1 MNLGMPFLATQ
12 CDLFA
17 CGVILYTLLVGRRPF
32 ELASAATD
40 AAYRAIAD
48 GRCVQLARSQ
58 CLDRA
63 ASAGAGTSVSEAKT
77 GAETGSACAQCSS
90 DDEAAGSCR
99 VSREAAAVIQGLL
112 AMPRD
117 RLTLPQLMQ
126 MPYMTAQ
133 PPAEVE
139 AEVDTEAAGAGAS
152 ADVDGANV
160 P

>member
-1 MNLGMPFLATQ
+1 MNLGLPFFATQ

-32 ELASAATD
+32 ELACAATD
-40 AAYRAIAD
+40 VAYRAIVD
-48 GRCVQLARSQ
+48 GRCVQLARAQ
-58 CLDRA
+58 CLDA
-63 ASAGAGTSVSEAKT
+63 DGV
-77 GAETGSACAQCSS
+77 ACAQCAS

-99 VSREAAAVIQGLL
+99 VSREAADVIQRLL

-133 PPAEVE
+133 PPAEIEVG
-139 AEVDTEAAGAGAS
+139 VDTETETETSVEAAS
-152 ADVDGANV
+152 
-160 P
+160 

>member
-40 AAYRAIAD
+40 AAYRAIAE

-58 CLDRA
+58 CLDRV
-63 ASAGAGTSVSEAKT
+63 ASTSGA
-77 GAETGSACAQCSS
+77 ACAQCSS

-139 AEVDTEAAGAGAS
+139 AEAETEAVGVVACAG
-152 ADVDGANV
+152 VDGANV